1 MRAFIRRHYRD
12 LVNGLLF
19 RPILI
24 TVLHAAL
31 AVLVV
36 VISRHLEE
44 PLFSRS
50 ADTTRAILTTIAGSS
65 FTAVSIAF
73 TVTIVT
79 LQLVSD
85 QFTPRALRG
94 FLGRPWV
101 QLVAGCFVGLVLYC
115 LVALGMMRDGSE
127 GGDHGLLAMVA
138 VVLAIVALF
147 VLLVFIHRIS
157 QSIQVSNIIADLVAE
172 TRTALDRHYAADDR
186 AADGPR
192 PEDDDGWPRV
202 DAEEAGVVQSIDL
215 DALLDLAADADV
227 ALRLAV
233 QPGDFV
239 LAGQALARFERG
251 APAGLE
257 PHGGVAALRRA
268 IVRQSQRDL
277 SMDPAFGVRQL
288 ADIAARALSPG
299 VNDPSTADH
308 CLHWMTAIFAEVMAR
323 PRPTHRRLAAESG
336 VVEVPLRP
344 VARLLRTAFEEVAV
358 YSADNPRMR
367 RAVRRTLERLDGV
380 THPTHR
386 PALAGIRRAIEASL
400 DPPRDQG
407 LDSGLEEGEDHPR
420 RTPCDS

>member
-24 TVLHAAL
+24 TTLHAAL

-36 VISRHLEE
+36 IVSRQLEE

-79 LQLVSD
+79 LQLVSS

-101 QLVAGCFVGLVLYC
+101 QLVAGHFVGLVLYC
-115 LVALGMMRDGSE
+115 LVALGLMTDGSGE
-127 GGDHGLLAMVA
+127 HGLLAIVA
-138 VVLAIVALF
+138 VVLAVVALF

-157 QSIQVSNIIADLVAE
+157 RSIQVSNIIADLVDE
-172 TRTALDRHYAADDR
+172 TRRALDRHFAKDDR
-186 AADGPR
+186 ADDGPR
-192 PEDDDGWPRV
+192 PDEDDGWPRIEV
-202 DAEEAGVVQSIDL
+202 DKAGVVQSVDL
-215 DALLDLAADADV
+215 DALLRLCKESGV

-239 LAGQALARFERG
+239 LPGQPLARFERG
-251 APAGLE
+251 GPAD
-257 PHGGVAALRRA
+257 VKIAAVREA
-268 IVRQSQRDL
+268 VVRQSQRDIEQ
-277 SMDPAFGVRQL
+277 DPAFGVRQI
-288 ADIAARALSPG
+288 ADIAVRALSPG
-299 VNDPSTADH
+299 INDPSTADH
-308 CLHWMTAIFAEVMAR
+308 CLHWLTAIFAEVLAR
-323 PRPTHRRLAAESG
+323 PRPTFRRLAAG
-336 VVEVPLRP
+336 DGRVEMPLRP
-344 VARLLRTAFEEVAV
+344 VERLLRTAFEEIAL

-367 RAVRRTLERLDGV
+367 RAVRRSMTRLDDHAHPIHRPRLAALRRTIERSLEGTRDRAIDERLEE
-380 THPTHR
+380 TNPPT
-386 PALAGIRRAIEASL
+386 
-400 DPPRDQG
+400 
-407 LDSGLEEGEDHPR
+407 
-420 RTPCDS
+420 